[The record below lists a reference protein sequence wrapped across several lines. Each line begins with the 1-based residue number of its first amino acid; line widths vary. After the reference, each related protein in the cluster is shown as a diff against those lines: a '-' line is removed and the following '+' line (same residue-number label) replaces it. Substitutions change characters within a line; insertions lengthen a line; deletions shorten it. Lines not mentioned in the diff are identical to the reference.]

1 MENFMSV
8 KKLHK
13 SKEKK
18 IFGVCG
24 GIAEYFNID
33 PTIIR
38 IIALTCV
45 FIGFGS
51 PIIAYLIAAFC
62 MPDSPQI

>member
-8 KKLHK
+8 KKLYK

-24 GIAEYFNID
+24 GNAEYFNIH

-38 IIALTCV
+38 IIASICV